1 MDTHMESDVQE
12 LALTRDLKA
21 PVARVF
27 AAWTDPRQ
35 AALWWAPQD
44 CTPLSCEID
53 LRPGGAWTRRMR
65 VPRSEERRVGK
76 ECRSRWSP
84 YH

>member
-1 MDTHMESDVQE
+1 MESDVQE

-35 AALWWAPQD
+35 AALW
-44 CTPLSCEID
+44 
-53 LRPGGAWTRRMR
+53 
-65 VPRSEERRVGK
+65 
-76 ECRSRWSP
+76 
-84 YH
+84 